1 MSLEECSR
9 FYYLLFI
16 KKKDIMKKIKRCH
29 MWFID
34 KIKKSLKFKK
44 NKKNYEKNLKE
55 YEALMKNKIGY
66 LVKGFEV
73 LGEAG
78 ISFEIYTENFIIDYT
93 IWESENYKINK
104 DFEKY
109 GDISKFVS
117 KDKKLNTDKR
127 DAYYANTTNSILND
141 LKNKKIKIFND
152 KQEIVKELEN
162 ESFNNIELKYF
173 PHIKEAMDLII
184 DDFKKME

>member
-1 MSLEECSR
+1 
-9 FYYLLFI
+9 
-16 KKKDIMKKIKRCH
+16 
-29 MWFID
+29 MWLIN
-34 KIKKSLKFKK
+34 KIKKTLEFKK

-55 YEALMKNKIGY
+55 YEVLMRNKLGY
-66 LVKGFEV
+66 LVTGFEV

-117 KDKKLNTDKR
+117 KDKKLNTDKQ

-141 LKNKKIKIFND
+141 LKNKKIKIFNN
-152 KQEIVKELEN
+152 KQEILKELEN
-162 ESFNNIELKYF
+162 ESFNNVELKYF